1 MRGVFPMKTN
11 FKIAIKSCH
20 KYPERRAAQIATW
33 LKGIDEDFFFLI
45 GSPTPGEGGPVICDS
60 MACAVSDSFQDIAPK
75 VLAACRYALDENTPH
90 LFVCDDDTYVC
101 MQRLRASSF
110 WRGDYIGFMRTDTNP
125 SQNLGIPYAQGS
137 AFWLSARSMEWI
149 CRNEHLM
156 RPGIIDD
163 GAVGQ
168 CLVDKVP
175 FTHDYRY
182 EPGPNPMNERGW
194 RTPMPNNNII
204 SAHKCTPVQMVTAHA
219 RWLKRA

>member
-1 MRGVFPMKTN
+1 MQTGARLVFMKNN

-20 KYPERRAAQIATW
+20 KYPERRAAQMDTW
-33 LKGIDEDFFFLI
+33 LKGIDEDFFFLM
-45 GSPTPGEGGPVICDS
+45 GDPVPTGGRDMLYCR
-60 MACAVSDSFQDIAPK
+60 CSDAFADIAPK
-75 VLAACRYALDENTPH
+75 ILCACRYALEENTPY

-101 MQRLRASSF
+101 MERLRRSNF

-156 RPGIIDD
+156 RPGVIDD

-204 SAHKCTPVQMVTAHA
+204 SAHKCSPVQMLMAHNL
-219 RWLKRA
+219 WLQRV